1 MINVKTTQVT
11 GSENNFNT
19 VFDVT
24 TYLDLITEENVNT
37 KCCYFPILCNG

>member
-11 GSENNFNT
+11 GSESNFNT

-24 TYLDLITEENVNT
+24 TYLDLITEENVKT